1 MEGIELKSQQHQ
13 AQRLQQ
19 LHDEEES
26 FLRDGGDPPSH
37 SHHTNRPT
45 GSNSSSFSRDVRV
58 CTTAYSRFSFPTRA
72 IILFVVSSLLF
83 YGAYEFG
90 LDEGVKKENSYLE
103 HQHDGIGMASS
114 SGVGSSGG
122 TKHADDINS
131 KSGNGA
137 TGRDNNYTNTPGAF
151 TKDLLQSTRKAT
163 TELVNMLNDYY
174 GGEDVAVVM
183 LAGSWQA
190 AWKLDVNLFMD
201 ENDGSGANDDDDDVS
216 TTNDAAND
224 DDQSR
229 RNLGKKKKVK
239 KGKVLN
245 DPDNMSEEQKTK
257 HHHYTKQRT
266 TKLITTMARALL
278 NPTQKNFIIG
288 TIGSSVAAGHD
299 NCHYDCY
306 ESQLERTMQSVF
318 EAADMKLI
326 VQNAGEGGGCGDSHQ
341 NQVYCITHN
350 ISPNA
355 DIIHYSW
362 TYFEKERAEEQREQL
377 IRWGQRMQRRPMVHH
392 LVARGKSNTC
402 EGDKQE
408 NVDLDNT
415 YAGYGYNAF
424 CIQTG
429 LYFGGHDY
437 DTEEENG
444 LNRFGWQKVGDGYHN
459 TTRYGEELLDGN
471 PRKDSL
477 GTVFRNWHPG
487 EC

>member
-58 CTTAYSRFSFPTRA
+58 CTTAYSRLSFPTRA

-137 TGRDNNYTNTPGAF
+137 TGRDNKYTNTPGAF
-151 TKDLLQSTRKAT
+151 TKELLQSTRKAT
-163 TELVNMLNDYY
+163 KELVNMLNDYY

-229 RNLGKKKKVK
+229 RNLGKRRRSRKARYSMIPITCRKSKRQ
-239 KGKVLN
+239 
-245 DPDNMSEEQKTK
+245 S
-257 HHHYTKQRT
+257 T
-266 TKLITTMARALL
+266 TTTPNNALR
-278 NPTQKNFIIG
+278 N
-288 TIGSSVAAGHD
+288 SSLPWHG
-299 NCHYDCY
+299 
-306 ESQLERTMQSVF
+306 
-318 EAADMKLI
+318 
-326 VQNAGEGGGCGDSHQ
+326 
-341 NQVYCITHN
+341 
-350 ISPNA
+350 
-355 DIIHYSW
+355 HYS
-362 TYFEKERAEEQREQL
+362 
-377 IRWGQRMQRRPMVHH
+377 I
-392 LVARGKSNTC
+392 
-402 EGDKQE
+402 
-408 NVDLDNT
+408 
-415 YAGYGYNAF
+415 
-424 CIQTG
+424 
-429 LYFGGHDY
+429 
-437 DTEEENG
+437 
-444 LNRFGWQKVGDGYHN
+444 
-459 TTRYGEELLDGN
+459 
-471 PRKDSL
+471 PRKRTLSSEPLAHLWQLDMT
-477 GTVFRNWHPG
+477 TVIMIATRVN
-487 EC
+487 